1 MAFAVTTETALQ
13 DDVRAMVEAL
23 NAAMAPLHPPEFQFQ
38 MTAEEM
44 DGADCTVFIVRD
56 ETGAPVGMG
65 CLKQHNAKTGEVKR
79 MWAAPE
85 QRGKGIGASVLAAII
100 AKAESLGLSELVL
113 ETGTSAAF
121 APAWHLYERAGFAPC
136 GVVLD
141 YPSSDHNRFYRK
153 VLSA

>member
-13 DDVRAMVEAL
+13 DDVRTMVDAL
-23 NAAMAPLHPPEFQFQ
+23 TAAMTPLHPPEFQFQ

-56 ETGAPVGMG
+56 GDGAPVGMG
-65 CLKQHNAKTGEVKR
+65 CLKQHDDTTGEVKR
-79 MWAAPE
+79 MWAAPNL
-85 QRGKGIGASVLAAII
+85 RGQGIGASVLAAIVG
-100 AKAESLGLSELVL
+100 KAEALGLSELVL

-121 APAWHLYERAGFAPC
+121 APAWHLYERAGFSPC
-136 GVVLD
+136 GAVLD